1 MHQEVTDFIIKVRE
15 RYPENFVKKKVLEV
29 GSLDINGSIRPL
41 FIACDYRGIDLDKG
55 PGVDVVSPVHLYN
68 HDNISDFYLVDTLVS
83 TEMLEHDIHWKESL
97 KSMYNVLKS
106 GGLFILT
113 CAGPNRHEH
122 GTKRTTPG
130 DSPFTTDYY
139 RNISI
144 EDFESILPMELFND
158 YDLKLV
164 RYDCDLQ
171 FYGIKK

>member
-1 MHQEVTDFIIKVRE
+1 MHYEVTDFIIKVRE
-15 RYPENFVKKKVLEV
+15 KHPDFFVKKKVLEV

-41 FIACDYRGIDLDKG
+41 FIACQYRGLDIGPG
-55 PGVDVVSPVHLYN
+55 PGVDVVCPIHLYN
-68 HDNISDFYLVDTLVS
+68 YDTISDFTQVDTLIS
-83 TEMLEHDIHWKESL
+83 TEMLEHDVHWKESL
-97 KSMYNVLKS
+97 KAMYDTLKS

-139 RNISI
+139 RNISV
-144 EDFESILPMELFND
+144 EDFESVLPKELFSE
-158 YDLKLV
+158 YSLALY
-164 RYDCDLQ
+164 RHDCDLY